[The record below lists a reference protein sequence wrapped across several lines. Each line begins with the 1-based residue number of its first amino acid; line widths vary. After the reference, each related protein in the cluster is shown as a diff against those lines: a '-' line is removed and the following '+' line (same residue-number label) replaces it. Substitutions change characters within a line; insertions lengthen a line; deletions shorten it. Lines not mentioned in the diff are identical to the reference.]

1 MAEMTVILAQI
12 LGGYMLV
19 AGAAI
24 LIDRT
29 LVNRL
34 LISLQ
39 DNLAAIFI
47 MGLIA
52 LLMGLTI
59 AALHTRWD
67 NPLAIIVTIIGWLA
81 ILEGALILCLQ
92 TRFIAVFTPWFT
104 KTTVSL
110 VWGAVAVVL
119 GLVLLAGSFGYW

>member
-19 AGAAI
+19 AGTAI

-29 LVNRL
+29 LINRL

-52 LLMGLTI
+52 LLMGLAI

-67 NPLAIIVTIIGWLA
+67 NPLAIIVTIIGWAA
-81 ILEGALILCLQ
+81 IIEGALILWLQ
-92 TRFIAVFTPWFT
+92 NRFIALFTPWT
-104 KTTVSL
+104 SSATASL
-110 VWGAVAVVL
+110 IWGAVAVIL

>member
-19 AGAAI
+19 AGVAI

-29 LVNRL
+29 LINRL

-47 MGLIA
+47 MGLLA
-52 LLMGLTI
+52 LLMGLTV

-81 ILEGALILCLQ
+81 IIEGALILCLQ
-92 TRFIAVFTPWFT
+92 NRFVAFFTPWFT
-104 KTTVSL
+104 NATVSL
-110 VWGAVAVVL
+110 IWGAVAVIL
-119 GLVLLAGSFGYW
+119 GLVLLAGSFGVW

>member
-1 MAEMTVILAQI
+1 
-12 LGGYMLV
+12 MLL

-29 LVNRL
+29 MVNRL
-34 LISLQ
+34 LINLQ

-67 NPLAIIVTIIGWLA
+67 NPLAIIVSIVGWLA
-81 ILEGALILCLQ
+81 IIEGALILCLQ
-92 TRFIAVFTPWFT
+92 NRFITFFAPWFA

-110 VWGAVAVVL
+110 IWGAVAVIL